1 MTRPAPL
8 AAVLAAS
15 LAVVLI
21 ASACSDDSD
30 STGNEPAAITLIT
43 HDSFALSEDTLPAF
57 TEETGIEVE
66 VLQAGDAG
74 AALNQA
80 VLTKDDPLGDVFFGV
95 DNNLLSRAIDE
106 DLFVPYESPELS
118 HVPERYQLD
127 AGQNRV
133 TPIDV
138 ADVCVN
144 DDRTFFEGGDF
155 EPPET
160 LDDLADEDYR
170 GLLVVEDP
178 ATSSPGLAF
187 MLATIAEYGEDGWLD
202 YWEQLRANDVAVV
215 AGWEEAYNG
224 EFSAGEG
231 NGDRPLVVSYA
242 SSPPVAVYFEE
253 PRPDESPVGVLLDTC
268 FRQIEFAGILS
279 GTDHEAE
286 AEQLVDFML
295 SKQYQEDLP
304 LNQFVFPVRDDAEL
318 PGVFTKFAEVAEA
331 PLELPADEIG
341 ENRDRWIEEW
351 RDTVLR

>member
-1 MTRPAPL
+1 MRR
-8 AAVLAAS
+8 VLAS
-15 LAVVLI
+15 LAVAVI
-21 ASACSDDSD
+21 VAAGCSDSSSD
-30 STGNEPAAITLIT
+30 DDTITLVT
-43 HDSFALSEDTLPAF
+43 HDSFAVSDDVLEAF
-57 TEETGIEVE
+57 TAETGVKVR
-66 VLQAGDAG
+66 VLPAGDAG
-74 AALNQA
+74 ATLNQA
-80 VLTKDDPLGDVFFGV
+80 ILTADDPLGDVIFGV
-95 DNNLLSRAIDE
+95 DNTFLSRATEADI
-106 DLFVPYESPELS
+106 LVPYDSPELAN
-118 HVPERYQLD
+118 VPDEFELD
-127 AGQNRV
+127 PRHRLTPVDRGDVCINFDKAYFAGQGLAV
-133 TPIDV
+133 
-138 ADVCVN
+138 
-144 DDRTFFEGGDF
+144 
-155 EPPET
+155 PET
-160 LDDLADEDYR
+160 LDDLTAPEYR
-170 GLLVVEDP
+170 GLLVTENP
-178 ATSSPGLAF
+178 AMSSPGLAF
-187 MLATIAEYGEDGWLD
+187 LLATVAEFGEDGWRD
-202 YWEQLRANDVAVV
+202 YWQRLRDNDVEVV
-215 AGWEEAYNG
+215 SGWEEAYNG

-331 PLELPADEIG
+331 PLELPADKIG

>member
-1 MTRPAPL
+1 VTRPASLPAL
-8 AAVLAAS
+8 LAAS
-15 LAVVLI
+15 LAV
-21 ASACSDDSD
+21 AFAAAACGDDSD
-30 STGNEPAAITLIT
+30 SAGDEPVTITLVT

-66 VLQAGDAG
+66 VLPAGDAG

-95 DNNLLSRAIDE
+95 DNTFLSRALEE
-106 DLFVPYESPELS
+106 DLFVGYESHELA
-118 HVPERYQLD
+118 HVPEEFQLD
-127 AGQNRV
+127 PDERRV
-133 TPIDV
+133 TPIDYG
-138 ADVCVN
+138 DVCVD
-144 DDRTFFEGGDF
+144 DDRAFFADAAIDR
-155 EPPET
+155 PAT
-160 LDDLADEDYR
+160 LDDLADDDYR
-170 GLLVVEDP
+170 GMLVVEDP

-187 MLATIAEYGEDGWLD
+187 LLATIAEYGEEGWRD
-202 YWEQLRANDVAVV
+202 YWEDLRANDVAVT

-242 SSPPVAVYFEE
+242 SSPPAAVYFTD
-253 PRPDESPVGVLLDTC
+253 PRPDESPIGVLLDTC
-268 FRQIEFAGILS
+268 FRQIEFAGILA

-295 SKQYQEDLP
+295 SKDYQEDLP

-318 PGVFTKFAEVAEA
+318 PAVFTKFAEVAED
-331 PLELPADEIG
+331 PLSLPAEEIG